1 LDAALF
7 LKGIA
12 SKVYIIHQAEIPIG
26 TEETI
31 RLLQSEKNVSFVPN
45 SIVKAINGTSK
56 VESLTV
62 TNTKTKL
69 ASSSSPSSSSLSS
82 SESKPNIDGV
92 FVEMVYI
99 AKTDFVKGLVELNN
113 SNKIIVDEYCAT
125 SRHEILQ
132 LVTLPMYHTNKL

>member
-1 LDAALF
+1 LKGKEVSYCAVCDGPLFKQKRVAVVGIGDPSLDAALF
-7 LKGIA
+7 LKGIS

-82 SESKPNIDGV
+82 SESKLNIDGV
-92 FVEMVYI
+92 FVERVYC
-99 AKTDFVKGLVELNN
+99 KDRFCKGFG
-113 SNKIIVDEYCAT
+113 
-125 SRHEILQ
+125 
-132 LVTLPMYHTNKL
+132 